1 MTSMIDF
8 KKALRDN
15 QKAKRAERQVTGQPM
30 VEAMEEALEDTI
42 AQLAEEVKAKKT
54 KAKKEVK

>member
-8 KKALRDN
+8 KKTLREN
-15 QKAKRAERQVTGQPM
+15 QRAKRAERQVTGQSM

-42 AQLAEEVKAKKT
+42 TQLAEEVKAKKAKT
-54 KAKKEVK
+54 KKEAK